1 MPVPMVTVRA
11 PRTAQINN
19 DAAREREGARWGARV
34 GPDGV
39 NGGIAT
45 ASSSNR
51 LDGVHAAPLSRRRG
65 GRRTGSPTATAA
77 PQLGQK

>member
-19 DAAREREGARWGARV
+19 DAAREREGARGDAV
-34 GPDGV
+34 GGPDSM
-39 NGGIAT
+39 NGAIGT
-45 ASSSNR
+45 VSGSNPV
-51 LDGVHAAPLSRRRG
+51 DGVHAAPLSRRRG